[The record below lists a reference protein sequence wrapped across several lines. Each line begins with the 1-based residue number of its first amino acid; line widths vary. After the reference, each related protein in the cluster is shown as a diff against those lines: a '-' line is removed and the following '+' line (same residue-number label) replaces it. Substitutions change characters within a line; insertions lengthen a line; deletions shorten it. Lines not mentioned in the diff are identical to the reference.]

1 MTRCLSLRQTV
12 QTLRP
17 VSFLLLL
24 LWAERVFAQT
34 HGPTEPPAGA
44 GQMQGTFER
53 TGGPLNLLQ
62 PLDDSTKS
70 LNPEPGIDIFFTY
83 FNLSW
88 PLIVGSAAGVGILQ
102 ALYGGIQIMLSGS
115 DTGRLEEGK
124 SRLLWAL
131 AGLLMI
137 GLSGAI
143 LETLNPVFFV
153 QS

>member
-1 MTRCLSLRQTV
+1 MTCAL
-12 QTLRP
+12 TLRRLAP
-17 VSFLLLL
+17 LLRPAMLIVLL
-24 LWAERVFAQT
+24 LWAGRAFA
-34 HGPTEPPAGA
+34 
-44 GQMQGTFER
+44 QGTFETSAGR
-53 TGGPLNLLQ
+53 PLNLLQ
-62 PLDDSTKS
+62 PLDDSTTS
-70 LNPEPGIDIFFTY
+70 LAPEPGIDIFFTY

-137 GLSGAI
+137 GLSGMI

-153 QS
+153 QT